1 MSAGMS
7 TTSNCGANM
16 TYARALNDAKSLIVQ
31 QSTRIKSD
39 AQKINAQADEIAHL
53 RCAADEMAAE
63 LDRLRKLEARL
74 AEAAAGRE
82 QAEALVGRQRIEIDS
97 LETASRELQRMLGEQ
112 SARISEL
119 TAEAEQL
126 RAHVPTDED
135 AAALEQMTALLT
147 IARAGA
153 KSRHQRAEQ
162 SGQPIAPTGRLDR
175 MSGPALAREH
185 HDRQQAQARQRDA
198 AREITIPA
206 NPMPFGVIT
215 ERRAA

>member
-97 LETASRELQRMLGEQ
+97 LETASRELQRMLTELA
-112 SARISEL
+112 ARINDL

-153 KSRHQRAEQ
+153 KSRHQRADQ
-162 SGQPIAPTGRLDR
+162 HTQAPTGRLDR

-185 HDRQQAQARQRDA
+185 HDRQQAQARKGA
-198 AREITIPA
+198 AAQEITIPA
-206 NPMPFGVIT
+206 DPTAFRIVT